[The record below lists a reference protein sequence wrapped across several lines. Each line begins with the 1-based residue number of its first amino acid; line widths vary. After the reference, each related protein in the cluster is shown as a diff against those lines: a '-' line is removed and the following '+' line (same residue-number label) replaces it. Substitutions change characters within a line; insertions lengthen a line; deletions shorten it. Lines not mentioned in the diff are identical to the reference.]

1 MSFLTDIASW
11 RQQYNRHSLPDA
23 PLPANP
29 LVLFALWF
37 EAWATTQDPN
47 RIDTNAMILATATP
61 NGKPS
66 VRAVLLKGFDEN
78 GFVFYTNYLS
88 RKGNELTANPQA
100 SILFYWP
107 SLERQVRV
115 EGIVVKTSAQ
125 ESVEYFASRPRES
138 QLAAVASHQSQPV
151 ANQQALQA
159 LFDAAQQQF
168 APNAPVVCPTHWG
181 GYRLQP
187 NYVDFWQGRPNRL
200 HDRITYSLLINDPPE
215 TNTSRTA
222 DSNWTIQRLAP

>member
-88 RKGNELTANPQA
+88 CKGNELTANPQA

-138 QLAAVASHQSQPV
+138 QLGAWASHQSAVLAGREQLEARLAEARGRFGETGEVP
-151 ANQQALQA
+151 
-159 LFDAAQQQF
+159 
-168 APNAPVVCPTHWG
+168 CPPTWG
-181 GYRLQP
+181 GYRLR
-187 NYVDFWQGRPNRL
+187 YDRVELWQGRPSRL
-200 HDRITYSLLINDPPE
+200 HDRLVYVRRGESHWD
-215 TNTSRTA
+215 
-222 DSNWTIQRLAP
+222 IQRLSP